1 MRRALVVTAL
11 SCLVPLAACH
21 ARGAAVPVITALT
34 PARADVSR
42 GDVVDVIIAGRGFDS
57 LNTVHFG
64 RVRLRQVPRQSS
76 TSLRFIVPRDDEQ
89 VPDRGGA
96 PVLPLPT
103 GTYEVRVSTAHGTS
117 NALSF
122 ALVGGVR

>member
-1 MRRALVVTAL
+1 MRRALLSMAL
-11 SCLVPLAACH
+11 ACLTPLAACH
-21 ARGAAVPVITALT
+21 ARGAAVPVIASLT
-34 PARADVSR
+34 PDRADLSR
-42 GDVVDVIIAGRGFDS
+42 GDLVDVVIAGTGFDS

-76 TSLRFIVPRDDEQ
+76 TSLRFMVPRDDEQ